1 MKALTIE
8 QLQAKAVYLEQ
19 ENAKLRSALLD
30 YQVRLGVVKLKEADT
45 DG

>member
-1 MKALTIE
+1 MDPLTPE
-8 QLQAKAVYLEQ
+8 QLQAKVIYLEQ

-30 YQVRLGVVKLKEADT
+30 SQVRSGAIALKEAGT